1 MYNEKDQYIKQRLKE
16 DQLISKKAD
25 DIFNEFL
32 NSNIKTKLK
41 NKNKSKKL
49 KYPKIISTAACL
61 ILVFLAAN
69 VYATTQGYENVFF
82 MIKYLSSGENIIVDN
97 KDDLLSDRDI
107 AISYELIKI
116 TENIEIQIANLQI
129 KDKETKLLVVVNEE
143 KLEKDEDIVPLR
155 YKVYNSSNKQLCNQ
169 KSIKAEKGQKSNAT
183 YTEELVLKN
192 YNKNEDTLKLE
203 IYKSN
208 SDLITTIT
216 IDINTKS
223 IVVSGEQEAL
233 NKISEIEL
241 KEFLGNVAGYTNE
254 CEGFT
259 RDELKICL
267 AQNLLSM
274 ADKLEKHKL
283 ESYENEAVKVE
294 DINKMLQSFCG
305 EKIENFEEGDFYT
318 KCNVNGTD
326 YFVVKNGF
334 DLVLTGNCMDIPKI
348 SYCGGLYT
356 VTYTYCYLGESSIF
370 EVDINDYNIYQNTVT
385 IKLNENNEY
394 SKFQIVSI
402 DKPVIIKSSE
412 EKEVG
417 KIEIKDTTTDI
428 KSENNTD
435 VENDNTLE
443 KDDEYILSTEE
454 EVKVDNYAS
463 TMSWTEYWAPGLKLK
478 YPTSFNLE
486 EIGGYE
492 RGFRQGEVATKI
504 TGVAT
509 GINPDTK
516 EIVESNMTIEI
527 YEPEYIEDGNEEEY
541 FEKVSNEFST
551 DGVKGIVQTT
561 NDGLKWNTTSKIEEG
576 ITTIIYNNYSNEW
589 GRKIVITTDNADN
602 YKVINILN
610 WMLGATKVTS
620 Y

>member
-1 MYNEKDQYIKQRLKE
+1 MDNLKDAYIKEKLEK

-25 DIFNEFL
+25 DVFNNFL
-32 NSNIKTKLK
+32 NNEIKITKK
-41 NKNKSKKL
+41 VKFYQKI
-49 KYPKIISTAACL
+49 KYTKIVPIAACF

-82 MIKYLSSGENIIVDN
+82 MIKYLSSGENITVDN

-107 AISYELIKI
+107 AISYEPIKI

-129 KDKETKLLVVVNEE
+129 KDTETKLIVNVNEK
-143 KLEKDEDIVPLR
+143 KLEKNEEIVPLR
-155 YKVYNSSNKQLCNQ
+155 YKVYNSSDKQLCNQ
-169 KSIKAEKGQKSNAT
+169 KSIKAEKGEEKSIT
-183 YTEELVLKN
+183 YTEELILNN
-192 YNKNEDTLKLE
+192 YNKKEDILKLE

-223 IVVSGEQEAL
+223 ITVLGEKEAL

-241 KEFLGNVAGYTNE
+241 KQFLGKVAGDTEND
-254 CEGFT
+254 EGAT
-259 RDELKICL
+259 I
-267 AQNLLSM
+267 
-274 ADKLEKHKL
+274 
-283 ESYENEAVKVE
+283 
-294 DINKMLQSFCG
+294 
-305 EKIENFEEGDFYT
+305 
-318 KCNVNGTD
+318 GT
-326 YFVVKNGF
+326 
-334 DLVLTGNCMDIPKI
+334 CMDIPKI

-356 VTYTYCYLGESSIF
+356 VTYTYCYLGEESIF

-385 IKLNENNEY
+385 IKLNENEDENENNSNNNDNDY
-394 SKFQIVSI
+394 SKFQIISI
-402 DKPVIIKSSE
+402 DKPIIIKSSE

-417 KIEIKDTTTDI
+417 KVETEVVNTSTTEKDSSTDSETNTSDDNGNDTT
-428 KSENNTD
+428 SAEN
-435 VENDNTLE
+435 
-443 KDDEYILSTEE
+443 
-454 EVKVDNYAS
+454 EVKIDNYAS

-478 YPTSFNLE
+478 YPTIFKLE

-492 RGFRQGEVATKI
+492 RGFRQGEIATKI

-527 YEPEYIEDGNEEEY
+527 YEPEYNKDISEDEY
-541 FEKVSNEFST
+541 TKNIAEKYGISN
-551 DGVKGIVQTT
+551 VQATSCVT
-561 NDGLKWNTTSKIEEG
+561 NDGLKWNTVSKTEENV
-576 ITTIIYNNYSNEW
+576 TTIIYTTYSNEW
-589 GRKIVITTDNADN
+589 GRSIVITTNNADN

-610 WMLGATKVTS
+610 WMIGSTKITS